1 MNRPVAAQNEA
12 LVQDARQLIRASRRG
27 LDDRQH
33 VERTIQAV
41 EQSRERLA
49 RLGQYPFDDLLPRSN
64 GHPLAGRADLDLPVK
79 QPRADHRTGG
89 RCLDDRIGGHRA
101 NGHGASGDSHRD
113 SHRESRRED
122 LLTRSEIEVT
132 DVPRRREPQPAARHA
147 QRPNPGARL
156 NVARRITAAL
166 KRGGIDCELLL
177 AGRDPKKL
185 N

>member
-1 MNRPVAAQNEA
+1 MDRPVAAQNET

-27 LDDRQH
+27 LDDREH

-49 RLGQYPFDDLLPRSN
+49 RLGQYQFDDLLPRSN
-64 GHPLAGRADLDLPVK
+64 GHPVAGRADINSPVK

-89 RCLDDRIGGHRA
+89 RGLDDRTS
-101 NGHGASGDSHRD
+101 GHGASGESR
-113 SHRESRRED
+113 RESRRD
-122 LLTRSEIEVT
+122 GLLTRSEIEVADIPT
-132 DVPRRREPQPAARHA
+132 RHEPQHAARHA
-147 QRPNPGARL
+147 QRPIPGARL